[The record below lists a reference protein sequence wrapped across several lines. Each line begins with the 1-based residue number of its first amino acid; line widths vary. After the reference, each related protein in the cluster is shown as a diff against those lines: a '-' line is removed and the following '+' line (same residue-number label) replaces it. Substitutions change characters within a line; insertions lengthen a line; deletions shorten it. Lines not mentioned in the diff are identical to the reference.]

1 MYPELLTRHDLKV
14 FLPPIGG
21 MTVYIVSFNSL
32 IASRLGVVVNESLSS
47 TVR

>member
-21 MTVYIVSFNSL
+21 MTVYIVS
-32 IASRLGVVVNESLSS
+32 SRLLVS
-47 TVR
+47 TDEFVR